1 MDLIDLINQIQD
13 FELDDFEIATTET
26 VRTESGKIRDRC
38 LAVLQVAVE
47 SQYNQGWS
55 FTSQN
60 EGNRPLSERLSRSGS
75 GSTQASYSTTTTK
88 LQVVVDDE
96 HAASPKS
103 TGTWL
108 SNVSSNNRE
117 KVQGKE
123 IESDPQ
129 VKEELKEEGPII
141 ETDPTK
147 FIPKAHVDIVVKA
160 NDDFLERR
168 RLSKLAF
175 YQNTRLSVVS
185 IDENSESQFDVISPI
200 SPISPLEGRP
210 RDLRSRSSSDYTALV
225 NDKRSSGHTFEKKR
239 TSVASSVHTTG
250 TPSGEARASSSKP
263 LSDDLF
269 GTASPG
275 SDSGSAKDL
284 AATLKLPDYGKGV
297 EPGLEP
303 VERPLMVDRNNEKI
317 AVPNNHFQQRTL
329 TSSVKSIDSPMRH
342 DSSFYKFGGFCEGA
356 KASLRGELG
365 YKIANRPTVGYATQ
379 KLSYM
384 LMMVREHGALPIMAN
399 VLSAPSR
406 SRSVRLRKMPGWTVS
421 KHLPIMDYCTDRLK
435 LPASMGVTESDG
447 GSNS

>member
-13 FELDDFEIATTET
+13 FEPDEFEIATIEN

-38 LAVLQVAVE
+38 LAVLQLAIE

-55 FTSQN
+55 FASSSQAD
-60 EGNRPLSERLSRSGS
+60 RPLSDRLSRSGS

-88 LQVVVDDE
+88 LQVVVEDE
-96 HAASPKS
+96 HAASPK
-103 TGTWL
+103 TQGTWL
-108 SNVSSNNRE
+108 SNASTDNRE
-117 KVQGKE
+117 KIKGKE
-123 IESDPQ
+123 IESEPQ
-129 VKEELKEEGPII
+129 AEEEVKGEEPII

-147 FIPKAHVDIVVKA
+147 LIPKAHVDIVVKA

-168 RLSKLAF
+168 RLSRLAF

-185 IDENSESQFDVISPI
+185 IDENSESHFDVASPMSPI
-200 SPISPLEGRP
+200 SPVESRP

-225 NDKRSSGHTFEKKR
+225 NDKRSSGHTSDRKR

-250 TPSGEARASSSKP
+250 TSSGEARASGSRP

-275 SDSGSAKDL
+275 SDSGSTKDL

-297 EPGLEP
+297 ESGLEP
-303 VERPLMVDRNNEKI
+303 VERPLTVDRNNEKI
-317 AVPNNHFQQRTL
+317 AISNNQPQFRTP

-342 DSSFYKFGGFCEGA
+342 DSSFYKLGGFCDGA

-365 YKIANRPTVGYATQ
+365 YKIANRPTVC
-379 KLSYM
+379 
-384 LMMVREHGALPIMAN
+384 
-399 VLSAPSR
+399 
-406 SRSVRLRKMPGWTVS
+406 S
-421 KHLPIMDYCTDRLK
+421 KIGC
-435 LPASMGVTESDG
+435 
-447 GSNS
+447 